1 MLPLILRKGGGLAR
15 SVCLAA
21 RSLGQAHRTT
31 MPIVYGFRGTVE
43 YYRDH
48 FEELDIP
55 RPGKCRHCQA
65 VDSFIGHGSYWRRPL
80 DRWKDYLIRIRRWLC
95 KACRRT
101 VSILPSFL
109 LRSRRYLLAVVRQV
123 VTARFEDDASWG
135 QIEQQGTTEAN
146 DDFVPSQRTIRRWC
160 RSFDE
165 QAPRWLGAV
174 QRVLAD
180 HDVTLPLLDPLGE
193 ATVARTA
200 AGALLHGATQLVA
213 WAKTEWDDLAD
224 YSRDDRLRLLWQW
237 GHAQGLGR
245 LV

>member
-1 MLPLILRKGGGLAR
+1 
-15 SVCLAA
+15 
-21 RSLGQAHRTT
+21 
-31 MPIVYGFRGTVE
+31 MPIVCDFQCTVE

-55 RPGKCRHCQA
+55 RPGRCPHCQA

-95 KACRRT
+95 KACGHT

-109 LRSRRYLLAVVRQV
+109 LRFRRYLLDLIGQV

-135 QIEQQGTTEAN
+135 QIEQQGTTEA
-146 DDFVPSQRTIRRWC
+146 DDDCVPSERTIRRWC
-160 RSFDE
+160 HSLDE

-193 ATVARTA
+193 ATVAPTS
-200 AGALLHGATQLVA
+200 AGALLHGSTQLLA
-213 WAKTEWDDLAD
+213 WAKTEWDNLSG
-224 YSRDDRLRLLWQW
+224 YGRDDRLRFLWQW